1 MNTYYIVSRRFC
13 YLLLMFILIYSGVW
27 FYFYNKHVSIVNTT
41 ERDSAYIQ
49 NLYQP
54 IIFPPLPSNSDIVFA
69 DNRLV
74 FKPTLGYSLDLKHTI
89 SHYLYF
95 YNLSELSRSSSDG
108 YMVFNRR
115 L

>member
-1 MNTYYIVSRRFC
+1 MNTYYVVSRRFC
-13 YLLLMFILIYSGVW
+13 FLLLLFILIYSGVW
-27 FYFYNKHVSIVNTT
+27 FYFYNQHLSIVNNTK
-41 ERDSAYIQ
+41 RDSAYIQ
-49 NLYQP
+49 SLYQP
-54 IIFPPLPSNSDIVFA
+54 IIFPSLPSNPDIVFA

-108 YMVFNRR
+108 YMVFNRK